1 MISRPGSKFVAFE
14 KLDFLKTFHFSDSPK
29 KPCGI
34 SWPDP
39 AGKYGRGGVGG
50 GGGGGGGD
58 SGVGNY
64 GVGGGENIQ
73 MELNWE

>member
-39 AGKYGRGGVGG
+39 AGKYGRGG
-50 GGGGGGGD
+50 GGGGD

-64 GVGGGENIQ
+64 GVGGDGE
-73 MELNWE
+73 